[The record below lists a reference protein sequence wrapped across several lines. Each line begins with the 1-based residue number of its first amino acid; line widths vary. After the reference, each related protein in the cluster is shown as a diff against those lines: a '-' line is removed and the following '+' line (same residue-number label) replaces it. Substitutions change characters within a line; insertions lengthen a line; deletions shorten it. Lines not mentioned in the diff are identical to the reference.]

1 MDINFTKSVDLL
13 LIYLAMFLVLLI
25 IAKPLKS
32 LNSISTIS
40 GNVTNTEKSVFFI
53 FYALCLIFA
62 FNSSD
67 FYSYAQAFYFQR
79 QYVNVEYIGW
89 ESIFNWFANVTNN
102 YVLWRAIIWGLAV
115 LITYWTAVILKLNN
129 RGFLLAVALFGF
141 GLDVYTRGIIGHTML
156 VLGAVLFMD
165 KKSNTLTK
173 IIGLA
178 IVCVSYYFHKSMYVN
193 IIFAVLALFPFGKKT
208 IIASFIAFPF
218 LTTIATYLIDGIA
231 SGQIDMALGEGVGG
245 VGDRATLYASQEKL
259 EANFYGKIG
268 KIIQILPE
276 YLTLF
281 YLYYKVIV
289 QKIFDKDNKE
299 KVYTYLFRLTY
310 VAIYISSLFYFV
322 ETSSWIYERFKYMGF
337 FPLVFVLGAVW
348 NKEKYSSKW
357 LKLIILLQLCWVFF
371 SLFVTF
377 LDYSKIS

>member
-1 MDINFTKSVDLL
+1 MDINFTQSVDLL

-25 IAKPLKS
+25 IAKPLKC
-32 LNSISTIS
+32 LNSIRTIS

-62 FNSSD
+62 FDSGD
-67 FYSYAQAFYFQR
+67 FYSYAQTFYLQS
-79 QYVNVEYIGW
+79 QYVNVEYMGW
-89 ESIFNWFANVTNN
+89 EAIFNWWANITNN
-102 YVLWRAIIWGLAV
+102 YVLWRATIWGLAV

-178 IVCVSYYFHKSMYVN
+178 IVCVSYYFHRSMFVN

-208 IIASFIAFPF
+208 IVASLIAFPF
-218 LTTIATYLIDGIA
+218 LTIIATYLIDGIA
-231 SGQIDMALGEGVGG
+231 SGQIVIALGEGVG
-245 VGDRATLYASQEKL
+245 VRENRAEYYASSERMEL
-259 EANFYGKIG
+259 NFYGKIG

-289 QKIFDKDNKE
+289 QRIFDKDKKE

-310 VAIYISSLFYFV
+310 VAIYIASLFYFV

-348 NKEKYSSKW
+348 SKEKYSSKW
-357 LKLIILLQLCWVFF
+357 LKLIILLQLFWVFF
-371 SLFVTF
+371 RLFVTF
-377 LDYSKIS
+377 KAYLEMS

>member
-1 MDINFTKSVDLL
+1 MDINFIQSVDLL

-32 LNSISTIS
+32 LNNIRTIS
-40 GNVTNTEKSVFFI
+40 GNVTNTEKNVFFI
-53 FYALCLIFA
+53 FYSLCLIFA
-62 FNSSD
+62 FDSED

-79 QYVNVEYIGW
+79 QYVNVEYMGW
-89 ESIFNWFANVTNN
+89 ESIFNWFANITDN
-102 YVLWRAIIWGLAV
+102 YVLWRATIWGLAV
-115 LITYWTAVILKLNN
+115 LITCWTAVILKLNN

-156 VLGAVLFMD
+156 VLGAILFID
-165 KKSNTLTK
+165 KKSNTLMK

-208 IIASFIAFPF
+208 IVASLIAFPF

-231 SGQIDMALGEGVGG
+231 SGQLDIALGEGVGG
-245 VGDRATLYASQEKL
+245 VEDRSTLYASSERMEL
-259 EANFYGKIG
+259 NFYGQIA
-268 KIIQILPE
+268 KIIQIVPE

-310 VAIYISSLFYFV
+310 VAIYIASLFYFV

-357 LKLIILLQLCWVFF
+357 LKLIILLQLFWIFF
-371 SLFVTF
+371 KLFVTF
-377 LDYSKIS
+377 LNYLEMS

>member
-1 MDINFTKSVDLL
+1 
-13 LIYLAMFLVLLI
+13 
-25 IAKPLKS
+25 
-32 LNSISTIS
+32 
-40 GNVTNTEKSVFFI
+40 
-53 FYALCLIFA
+53 
-62 FNSSD
+62 
-67 FYSYAQAFYFQR
+67 
-79 QYVNVEYIGW
+79 
-89 ESIFNWFANVTNN
+89 
-102 YVLWRAIIWGLAV
+102 
-115 LITYWTAVILKLNN
+115 
-129 RGFLLAVALFGF
+129 
-141 GLDVYTRGIIGHTML
+141 ML

-218 LTTIATYLIDGIA
+218 LTAIATYLIDGIV

-245 VGDRATLYASQEKL
+245 VGDETASYASGERM
-259 EANFYGKIG
+259 EVNVYGMIK
-268 KIIQILPE
+268 KIIIYIPE

-289 QKIFDKDNKE
+289 QRIFDKDKKE

-310 VAIYISSLFYFV
+310 VAIYIASLFYFV

-348 NKEKYSSKW
+348 SKEKYSSKW
-357 LKLIILLQLCWVFF
+357 IKVIILLQALSILYILSYKLYKWYGM
-371 SLFVTF
+371 S
-377 LDYSKIS
+377 

>member
-1 MDINFTKSVDLL
+1 MDINFIQSVDLL

-32 LNSISTIS
+32 LNNIRTIS
-40 GNVTNTEKSVFFI
+40 ENVTNTEKIVFFI

-62 FNSSD
+62 FDSND
-67 FYSYAQAFYFQR
+67 FYSYAEAFYIQR
-79 QYVNVEYIGW
+79 QYVNVEYMGW
-89 ESIFNWFANVTNN
+89 ESIFNWFANITNN
-102 YVLWRAIIWGLAV
+102 YVLWRATIWGLAV
-115 LITYWTAVILKLNN
+115 LITYWTAAILKLNN
-129 RGFLLAVALFGF
+129 RGFLLSVALFGF

-173 IIGLA
+173 IVGLA

-208 IIASFIAFPF
+208 VVLSLIAFPF
-218 LTTIATYLIDGIA
+218 LTTIATYLINGIV
-231 SGQIDMALGEGVGG
+231 SGELELALGEGVGG
-245 VGDRATLYASQEKL
+245 VGDRTKGYASQERMQSNL
-259 EANFYGKIG
+259 LGIIG
-268 KIIQILPE
+268 KIVKLTPD

-289 QKIFDKDNKE
+289 QKIFSKE
-299 KVYTYLFRLTY
+299 KRERVYTYLFRLKY
-310 VAIYISSLFYFV
+310 VAFYIASLFYFV

-357 LKLIILLQLCWVFF
+357 LKLIILLQLFWVFF
-371 SLFVTF
+371 RLFVTF
-377 LDYSKIS
+377 LDYLEKS

>member
-1 MDINFTKSVDLL
+1 MDINFTPSVDLL

-32 LNSISTIS
+32 LNNIRTIS
-40 GNVTNTEKSVFFI
+40 GNVTNTEKIVFFI

-62 FNSSD
+62 FDSED

-79 QYVNVEYIGW
+79 QYVNAEYMGW
-89 ESIFNWFANVTNN
+89 ESIFNWFANITDN
-102 YVLWRAIIWGLAV
+102 YVLWRATIWGLAV
-115 LITYWTAVILKLNN
+115 LITYWTAAILKLNN
-129 RGFLLAVALFGF
+129 RGFLLSVALFGF

-208 IIASFIAFPF
+208 IVASLIAFPF

-231 SGQIDMALGEGVGG
+231 SGQLDIALGEGVGG
-245 VGDRATLYASQEKL
+245 VEDRSTLYASSERMEL
-259 EANFYGKIG
+259 NFYGKIR
-268 KIIQILPE
+268 KIIQIVPE

-289 QKIFDKDNKE
+289 QRIFDKDKKE

-310 VAIYISSLFYFV
+310 VTIYIASLFYFV
-322 ETSSWIYERFKYMGF
+322 ETSSWIYLRFKYMGF

-357 LKLIILLQLCWVFF
+357 LKLIILLQLFWVFF
-371 SLFVTF
+371 RLFLTF
-377 LDYSKIS
+377 KDYLEMS

>member
-1 MDINFTKSVDLL
+1 MDINFTQSVDLL

-32 LNSISTIS
+32 LNNNRTIS
-40 GNVTNTEKSVFFI
+40 GNVTNTEKIVFFI

-62 FNSSD
+62 FDSYD
-67 FYSYAQAFYFQR
+67 FYSYAQVFYLQR
-79 QYVNVEYIGW
+79 QYVNVEYMGW
-89 ESIFNWFANVTNN
+89 ESIFNWFANITNN
-102 YVLWRAIIWGLAV
+102 YVLWRATIWGLAV
-115 LITYWTAVILKLNN
+115 LITCWTAVILKLNN

-156 VLGAVLFMD
+156 VLGAILFID
-165 KKSNTLTK
+165 KKSNTLMK

-208 IIASFIAFPF
+208 IVASLIAFPF
-218 LTTIATYLIDGIA
+218 LTVVATYLIDGVA
-231 SGQIDMALGEGVGG
+231 SGQVDMAFGEGVGG
-245 VGDRATLYASQEKL
+245 VGDSAVLYASSERL
-259 EANFYGKIG
+259 ELNFYGQIA
-268 KIIQILPE
+268 KIIQIVPE

-281 YLYYKVIV
+281 YLYYKIIV

-310 VAIYISSLFYFV
+310 IAIYIASLFYFV

-357 LKLIILLQLCWVFF
+357 LKLIILLQLFWVFF
-371 SLFVTF
+371 RLFMTF
-377 LDYSKIS
+377 KHYLKMS

>member
-1 MDINFTKSVDLL
+1 MDINFIQSVDLL

-25 IAKPLKS
+25 IAKPLKC
-32 LNSISTIS
+32 LNSIRTIS
-40 GNVTNTEKSVFFI
+40 ENVTNTEKIVFFI

-62 FNSSD
+62 FDSDD
-67 FYSYAQAFYFQR
+67 FYSYAQAFYLQS
-79 QYVNVEYIGW
+79 QYVNVEYMGW
-89 ESIFNWFANVTNN
+89 EAIFNWWANITNN
-102 YVLWRAIIWGLAV
+102 YVLWRATIWGLAV
-115 LITYWTAVILKLNN
+115 LITYWTASILKLNN
-129 RGFLLAVALFGF
+129 RGFLLSVALFGF

-156 VLGAVLFMD
+156 VLGAILFIN
-165 KKSNTLTK
+165 KKSNTLMK

-178 IVCVSYYFHKSMYVN
+178 IVCVSYYFHKSMFVN

-208 IIASFIAFPF
+208 TVVSFIAFPF

-231 SGQIDMALGEGVGG
+231 SGQFDITLGEGVGG
-245 VGDRATLYASQEKL
+245 VEDRSTLYASSERMEL
-259 EANFYGKIG
+259 NFYGQIA
-268 KIIQILPE
+268 KIIQIVPE

-310 VAIYISSLFYFV
+310 VAIYIASLFYFV

-357 LKLIILLQLCWVFF
+357 LKLIILLQLFWIFF
-371 SLFVTF
+371 KLFGNVV
-377 LDYSKIS
+377 SNIRSV